1 MQDKYTIEEFAKLVG
16 KSKRT
21 ITYWIAEEKVETIL
35 EDGRRFIVTS
45 PEEFNK
51 MSLVEGH
58 ILALEQKVAKLEKEV
73 EQLQHDKKMF
83 TVWIKKAK
91 RDLNGL
97 MIEKTNKGKG

>member
-1 MQDKYTIEEFAKLVG
+1 MQEKYTIEEFAKLVG

-51 MSLVEGH
+51 MGSMESQ
-58 ILALEQKVAKLEKEV
+58 ILTLEHKVAKLEKEV
-73 EQLQHDKKMF
+73 EQLKHDKKMV

-91 RDLNGL
+91 RDLNSL
-97 MIEKTNKGKG
+97 MTEKSIKGR